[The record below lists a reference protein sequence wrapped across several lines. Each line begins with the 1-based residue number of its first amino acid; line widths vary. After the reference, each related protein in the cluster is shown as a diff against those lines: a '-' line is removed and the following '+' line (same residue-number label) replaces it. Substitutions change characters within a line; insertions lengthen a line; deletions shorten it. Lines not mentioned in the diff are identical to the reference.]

1 MSQRDD
7 GRVSMNYPTT
17 WLQESTTYS
26 LLWTLMLG
34 DAALWRDDA
43 SWVRARM
50 PAVRKMLFG
59 IEAHMGADGL
69 VRNLPGWSFMDW
81 VPEWNFGIAPGGGF
95 NGGGSACE
103 NLLYLLALRSAAFV
117 EDSLGE
123 TEMAARW
130 RRRAEALAQRINA
143 AYWCEARGM
152 VADTAAQDR
161 FSEHAQCLAI
171 LADALPPDRAKR
183 AFDGLVSS
191 DDLARC
197 TVYFSHYLFETYFR
211 FGRSDLFLKRLDL
224 WRDFAK
230 QDLKTPLEA
239 PGDARSDCHAWGAHP
254 LYHFRTGLA
263 GIRPTSAGFASAEIA
278 PCPGGLKRIDASVP
292 TPRGAVS
299 VDLHFDGDAV
309 RGTVTVPEKL
319 PTTFKW
325 RGATRLLAPGANAIS
340 F

>member
-1 MSQRDD
+1 
-7 GRVSMNYPTT
+7 
-17 WLQESTTYS
+17 
-26 LLWTLMLG
+26 
-34 DAALWRDDA
+34 
-43 SWVRARM
+43 
-50 PAVRKMLFG
+50 
-59 IEAHMGADGL
+59 
-69 VRNLPGWSFMDW
+69 
-81 VPEWNFGIAPGGGF
+81 
-95 NGGGSACE
+95 
-103 NLLYLLALRSAAFV
+103 
-117 EDSLGE
+117 
-123 TEMAARW
+123 
-130 RRRAEALAQRINA
+130 
-143 AYWCEARGM
+143 M
-152 VADTAAQDR
+152 VADTVAQDR
-161 FSEHAQCLAI
+161 FSEHAQCLSI

-183 AFDGLVSS
+183 AFEGLVSA

-211 FGRSDLFLKRLDL
+211 FGRADIFLKRLDL

>member
-1 MSQRDD
+1 
-7 GRVSMNYPTT
+7 
-17 WLQESTTYS
+17 
-26 LLWTLMLG
+26 
-34 DAALWRDDA
+34 
-43 SWVRARM
+43 M

-59 IEAHMGADGL
+59 VEAHVGADGL

-95 NGGGSACE
+95 NGGGSSVE

-117 EDSLGE
+117 EESLGE

-143 AYWCEARGM
+143 TYWCEARGM
-152 VADTAAQDR
+152 VADTAAKDR

-211 FGRSDLFLKRLDL
+211 FGRGDLFLKRLDL

-230 QDLKTPLEA
+230 QDLKTQDA
-239 PGDARSDCHAWGAHP
+239 PGGAGRRAERLP
-254 LYHFRTGLA
+254 RLGR
-263 GIRPTSAGFASAEIA
+263 TSALSLQNGPRRDSSDLRRLQIGGDCALPGRPQADRGVRAHAER
-278 PCPGGLKRIDASVP
+278 PL
-292 TPRGAVS
+292 
-299 VDLHFDGDAV
+299 V
-309 RGTVTVPEKL
+309 R
-319 PTTFKW
+319 
-325 RGATRLLAPGANAIS
+325 
-340 F
+340 